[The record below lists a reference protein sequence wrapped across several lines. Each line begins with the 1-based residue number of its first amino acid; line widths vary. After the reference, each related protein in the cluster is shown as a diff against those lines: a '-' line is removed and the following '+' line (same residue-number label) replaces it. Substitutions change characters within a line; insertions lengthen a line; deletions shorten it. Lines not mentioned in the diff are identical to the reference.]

1 MQMLKPIAVLIVLFL
16 STSIF
21 SSDTWTFDPGTYKAN
36 IKGDH
41 IYFKAKDNN
50 QEETPEL
57 YADDTSVQFFNLVQN
72 LIRKAKRS
80 RTPVDFTFET
90 YESADNGTYNKI
102 IPQN

>member
-1 MQMLKPIAVLIVLFL
+1 MRMLKPIAVLIVLFL

-21 SSDTWTFDPGTYKAN
+21 SSDTWTFNPRMYKAKISN
-36 IKGDH
+36 EY
-41 IYFKAKDNN
+41 IYFIEKGNDV
-50 QEETPEL
+50 EEGPEL
-57 YADDTSVQFFNLVQN
+57 YADDTNVQFFNLVQN

-80 RTPVDFTFET
+80 RTPVDFTFES